1 MQEGKKNCLSRRDA
15 LIGAGKLAA
24 GAAIVT
30 AGVHGLITPASASK
44 PAAFPWGY
52 KKIDPQLAGNI
63 AFENWYKG
71 FCCYELYPVFW
82 PLYRNPWVNPMLH
95 FH

>member
-44 PAAFPWGY
+44 RFVR
-52 KKIDPQLAGNI
+52 IRRD
-63 AFENWYKG
+63 
-71 FCCYELYPVFW
+71 
-82 PLYRNPWVNPMLH
+82 R
-95 FH
+95 

>member
-1 MQEGKKNCLSRRDA
+1 MQDENKKRLSRRDA
-15 LIGAGKLAA
+15 IIGAGKLAA

-30 AGVHGLITPASASK
+30 AGAHGLITPASASK

-63 AFENWYKG
+63 AYENWYKG
-71 FCCYELYPVFW
+71 FCCYAVVSGVLA
-82 PLYRNPWVNPMLH
+82 PLQ
-95 FH
+95 